1 MIREYQVIV
10 TEIRERTVTV
20 QASSEIGAFNK
31 AVDMYTNQEIV
42 FDQDSIVDAS
52 YQVVEA

>member
-10 TEIRERTVTV
+10 TEIRERTVTI
-20 QASSEIGAFNK
+20 QASSDTEAFEK
-31 AVDMYTNQEIV
+31 AVDMYDNQEIV
-42 FDQDSIVDAS
+42 MDDSDIVDAS